1 MSADE
6 FGMSQE
12 EFQFFKEKLQKNVKE
27 YLELEE
33 QITALKAAVRDRNE
47 TRKTLSAEILE
58 NMKKLDLNHM
68 NIKDGKLVY
77 KVTNNFKGI
86 TQRTLADSL
95 QSVFNNDDDA
105 AQEAFKKIL
114 ESRERVE
121 KVQLKHVKKRGLTL

>member
-12 EFQFFKEKLQKNVKE
+12 EFQFFKEKLQKSVKE

-33 QITALKAAVRDRNE
+33 QITALKAIVKERNE

-86 TQRTLADSL
+86 TQRSLADSL
-95 QSVFNNDDDA
+95 QTVFNNDD
-105 AQEAFKKIL
+105 EACSGSLSKKYL
-114 ESRERVE
+114 NLVKE
-121 KVQLKHVKKRGLTL
+121 LKRFN

>member
-12 EFQFFKEKLQKNVKE
+12 EFQFFKEKLQKSVKE

-33 QITALKAAVRDRNE
+33 QITALKAAVRERNE

-58 NMKKLDLNHM
+58 NMKKLELNHM